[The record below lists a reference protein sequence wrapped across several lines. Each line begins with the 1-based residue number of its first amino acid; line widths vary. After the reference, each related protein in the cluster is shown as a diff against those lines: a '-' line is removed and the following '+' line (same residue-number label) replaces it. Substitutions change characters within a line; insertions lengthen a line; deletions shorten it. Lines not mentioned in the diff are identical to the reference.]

1 LPFAALGLRPQIT
14 NALKERGYV
23 EPTPIQAKAIP
34 AILEGRDLIGVAQ
47 TGTGKTAAF
56 VLPLLQ
62 RLADGPPRQ
71 NMRALVIA
79 PTRELVAQTEENVRA
94 YGRHL
99 RLRCATIFGGVA
111 EGPQIHALRRG
122 VDIAVATPGRLLD
135 LKQQRHVTFT
145 DLQILVLD
153 EADRMLDMGFLP
165 ATRQIV
171 AALPR
176 LRQTLL
182 FSATMS
188 NQIESVTREFLQNP
202 VLVQIG
208 ARSAPAEAV
217 TQWVVEVSAGAKVPA
232 LVHLLKDAALES
244 VLVFSRTKRGADR
257 IAGRLEDS
265 GIATATLHSNR
276 TQGQRLQ
283 ALRRFKSGEVRAL
296 VATDIAARGIDV
308 DGISHVI
315 NFDFPPQPED
325 YVHRIGRTGRAHAIG
340 DAISFVT
347 REDEDNLRR
356 LERFLGRGIPRKN
369 LEGLIVAAQAP
380 SGPDKPQAGA
390 GRPGSRERSPHRR
403 PFGRRRPMGRR
414 GRT

>member
-1 LPFAALGLRPQIT
+1 MPFAALGLRPQIT

-171 AALPR
+171 AALPK

-188 NQIESVTREFLQNP
+188 NQIESR
-202 VLVQIG
+202 
-208 ARSAPAEAV
+208 
-217 TQWVVEVSAGAKVPA
+217 
-232 LVHLLKDAALES
+232 DA
-244 VLVFSRTKRGADR
+244 
-257 IAGRLEDS
+257 
-265 GIATATLHSNR
+265 
-276 TQGQRLQ
+276 
-283 ALRRFKSGEVRAL
+283 
-296 VATDIAARGIDV
+296 
-308 DGISHVI
+308 
-315 NFDFPPQPED
+315 
-325 YVHRIGRTGRAHAIG
+325 
-340 DAISFVT
+340 
-347 REDEDNLRR
+347 
-356 LERFLGRGIPRKN
+356 
-369 LEGLIVAAQAP
+369 
-380 SGPDKPQAGA
+380 
-390 GRPGSRERSPHRR
+390 
-403 PFGRRRPMGRR
+403 
-414 GRT
+414 